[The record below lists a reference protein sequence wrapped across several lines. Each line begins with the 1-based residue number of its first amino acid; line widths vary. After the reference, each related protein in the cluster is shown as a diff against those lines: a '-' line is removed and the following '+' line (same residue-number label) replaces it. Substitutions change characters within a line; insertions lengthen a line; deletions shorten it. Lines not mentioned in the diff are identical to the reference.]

1 MQDNRRKK
9 IKERETVAAAASY
22 MQKVFIRRNPK
33 LMEKVVNQ
41 LRRKLN
47 IKKVK
52 QCRAQGRR
60 KQTEIINNESVMT

>member
-33 LMEKVVNQ
+33 LMEKVNQ

>member
-1 MQDNRRKK
+1 MQDNQRQK

-33 LMEKVVNQ
+33 LMEKVNQ